1 MNNNEKKLQEEQK
14 ERLTVK
20 KGEIQFLTKEEIE
33 KRIKNK
39 YKTYEEDKK

>member
-1 MNNNEKKLQEEQK
+1 MNDNEKKLRDEQQ

-20 KGEIQFLTKEEIE
+20 KGEVQFLTKEEIE
-33 KRIKNK
+33 RRIKNK